1 MTSIVRTVPAFLF
14 ALACLCGPSALAENA
29 PAADGLAKGLQAIK
43 PDDIRSV
50 IETLSSDDFEGREPG
65 SHGETLT
72 VDYITR
78 QFKKIGLAP
87 GNPDG
92 SYIQNVP
99 LTGHISHP
107 EAQVA
112 GGSMSAPDDFVAW
125 SYNRDKE
132 VVVKDS
138 DLVFVGYGVVAPDY
152 GWDDFKGADL
162 KGKTLVMLINDP
174 PIPDPA
180 DPSKLDDKMFKGK
193 AMTYYGRWTYKY
205 EIARKMGAAAAL
217 IIHETEPAA
226 YPYSVVVNSYS
237 HENFEIHAE
246 GPNEHF
252 PTVAGWLA
260 EGKARSLLQAA
271 GYDLDSLKKQA
282 LSKDF
287 HPVPLKTSVSF
298 SLKKSWRDVE
308 SRNVVGKIEGSDPKL
323 KSEVLVISAH
333 WDHLGW
339 DPTLP
344 GTKHDQVF
352 HGARDNASGIAS
364 LMALAKAF
372 KALPTPPKRSVLFIA
387 TTAEEK
393 GLLGA
398 QYYATHPL
406 YPLKKTVADIN
417 IDEINTIGK
426 TKDVEIVGNGNTTL
440 EDELE
445 AAAASV
451 GRTTR
456 PDSHS
461 EKGYFFRADQLEFAR
476 VGVPVLYVTMGEQAL
491 TDQLGYSAKVDAYTA
506 NQYHRPADQITPDWD
521 FDAAVE
527 DIGLLFRVGY
537 EVAEGQA
544 TPQWKDGSE
553 FKAVYEKMMKA
564 K

>member
-1 MTSIVRTVPAFLF
+1 MKKIVRAVPAALF
-14 ALACLCGPSALAENA
+14 ALACLCGASAHADPA
-29 PAADGLAKGLQAIK
+29 PALAKGLQAIN
-43 PDDIRSV
+43 PNDIRSV

-72 VDYITR
+72 VDYISA

-87 GNPDG
+87 GNPNG

-107 EAQVA
+107 EAQLA
-112 GGSMSAPDDFVAW
+112 GQPMTTPDDYVAW

-132 VVVKDS
+132 VAVKDS
-138 DLVFVGYGVVAPDY
+138 DLVFVGYGAVAPEY

-174 PIPDPA
+174 PVPDPA
-180 DPSKLDDKMFKGK
+180 DPSKLDEKMFKGK

-205 EIARKMGAAAAL
+205 EIARKLGAAAAL
-217 IIHETEPAA
+217 IVHETEPAA
-226 YPYSVVVNSYS
+226 YPYSVVVNSNT
-237 HENFEIHAE
+237 HENFEIHVE

-271 GYDLDSLKKQA
+271 GFDLDALKKQA

-287 HPVPLKTSVSF
+287 RPVPLKTSVSF
-298 SLKKSWRDVE
+298 TVKNSWRDVE
-308 SRNVVGKIEGSDPKL
+308 SRNVVGKIEGTDPKL
-323 KSEVLVISAH
+323 KNEVLVISAH

-344 GTKHDQVF
+344 GAKHDQVF

-364 LMALAKAF
+364 LMELAKAF
-372 KALPTPPKRSVLFIA
+372 KALPTPPKRTVLFLA

-417 IDEINTIGK
+417 IDGINTIAK

-440 EDELE
+440 EDELT
-445 AAAASV
+445 AAAASA
-451 GRTTR
+451 GRVTR
-456 PDSHS
+456 PDSRS

-476 VGVPVLYVTMGEQAL
+476 VGVPVLYIKMGEQAL
-491 TDQLGYSAKVDAYTA
+491 TDQAGYTAKVDAYTA

-521 FDAAVE
+521 FNAAVD
-527 DIGLLFRVGY
+527 DIGLLFRVAY
-537 EVAEGQA
+537 QVAEGQA
-544 TPQWKDGSE
+544 TPKWKDGSE
-553 FKAVYEKMMKA
+553 FKAVYERMMKA